1 MNAAPRLQAPPGA
14 CDTHMHIYDA
24 RYAFAPAALIKPPPA
39 PLAAYRKMQQQLGL
53 ARVVVVQPS
62 GYGFDN
68 SCTLDAVAALGASAR
83 CVVVPRPDVRVAE
96 LKRLH
101 AAGARGVRYF
111 MLPSGVLPWDTL
123 EAMAARIAPLGWNLN
138 LQLDGRD
145 LAQHEAMLS
154 RLPCTL
160 VIDHNGK
167 FLVPVG
173 TDHPGFRTL
182 LKLLDGG
189 RCYVKLSAPYETS
202 KLGPPHYADVGVL
215 AKALVRANPE
225 RCLWASNWPHPNQNP
240 QPSSAAMLDLLLEWA
255 DDQAT
260 RHKILVDN
268 PARLYGF

>member
-1 MNAAPRLQAPPGA
+1 MSTTPQLKAPPGA
-14 CDTHMHIYDA
+14 CDTHMHIYEA
-24 RYAFAPAALIKPPPA
+24 RYAFAPTALIKPPPA
-39 PLAAYRKMQQQLGL
+39 PLSAYREIQQQLGL
-53 ARVVVVQPS
+53 TRVVVVQPS

-68 SCTLDAVAALGASAR
+68 SCTLDAVAALGVNAR
-83 CVVVPRPDVRVAE
+83 CVVVPRPDVSAAE
-96 LKRLH
+96 LQRLH
-101 AAGARGVRYF
+101 AAGARSVRYF

-123 EAMAARIAPLGWNLN
+123 EAMAARIAPLGWNIN

-145 LAQHEAMLS
+145 LAQYEALLS

-167 FLVPVG
+167 FLEPVG
-173 TDHPGFRTL
+173 VEHVGFRTL

-215 AKALVRANPE
+215 ARALVQAAPE

-255 DDQAT
+255 GDEAT

>member
-1 MNAAPRLQAPPGA
+1 MSAAPQLQAPPGA
-14 CDTHMHIYDA
+14 CDTHMHVYEA
-24 RYAFAPAALIKPPPA
+24 RFAFAPTATIKPPPA
-39 PLAAYRKMQQQLGL
+39 PVSAYRDIQRQLRL
-53 ARVVVVQPS
+53 ERVVVVQPS

-68 SCTLDAVAALGASAR
+68 RCTLEAVAALGASAR
-83 CVVVPRPDVRVAE
+83 CVVVPEPDVSDAALE
-96 LKRLH
+96 RLH

-123 EAMAARIAPLGWNLN
+123 EAMAARIAPLGWNIN
-138 LQLDGRD
+138 LQLDGRE
-145 LAQHEAMLS
+145 LAQHETMLS

-167 FLVPVG
+167 FLDPVG
-173 TDHPGFRTL
+173 VDHPGFRTL

-202 KLGPPHYADVGVL
+202 KTGAPHYADVGVL
-215 AKALVRANPE
+215 ARALVKSNPE

-255 DDQAT
+255 DNDAT

>member
-39 PLAAYRKMQQQLGL
+39 PLAAYREMQKQLGL

-83 CVVVPRPDVRVAE
+83 CVVVPRPDVRVVE

-101 AAGARGVRYF
+101 AAGARSVRYF

-167 FLVPVG
+167 FLEPVG
-173 TDHPGFRTL
+173 ADHPGFRTL

-215 AKALVRANPE
+215 AKALVKANPE
-225 RCLWASNWPHPNQNP
+225 RCLWASNWPHPNQSP
-240 QPSSAAMLDLLLEWA
+240 RPSSAAMLDLLLEWA

>member
-1 MNAAPRLQAPPGA
+1 MSTAPQLKAPPDA
-14 CDTHMHIYDA
+14 CDTHMHIYEA
-24 RYAFAPAALIKPPPA
+24 RYAFAPTAVIKPPPA
-39 PLAAYRKMQQQLGL
+39 PLSAYRELQKQLGL

-68 SCTLDAVAALGASAR
+68 SCTLDAVAALGANAR
-83 CVVVPRPDVRVAE
+83 CVVVPKPDASDAE
-96 LKRLH
+96 LKKLDG
-101 AAGARGVRYF
+101 AGACSVRYF

-123 EAMAARIAPLGWNLN
+123 EAMAARIAPLGWNIN

-145 LAQHEAMLS
+145 LAQYEAILS

-167 FLVPVG
+167 FLEPVG
-173 TDHPGFRTL
+173 VDHPGFRTL
-182 LKLLDGG
+182 LKLLDSG

-215 AKALVRANPE
+215 ARALVRANPE

-240 QPSSAAMLDLLLEWA
+240 QPSCAAMLDLLLEWA
-255 DDQAT
+255 DDDAT
-260 RHKILVDN
+260 RRGILVDN
-268 PARLYGF
+268 PARIYGF